1 MARNQS
7 PILVFLVAVAV
18 VYQSLPVVCGY
29 ASQEPRAVE
38 LSKVTAITLFKGQYT
53 AGRRSKGVAQ
63 LVCTG
68 GCHLYSPGNEISFIF
83 EPFDNCHL

>member
-7 PILVFLVAVAV
+7 RLLVFLVAVAV
-18 VYQSLPVVCGY
+18 VHLSLPVVRGF
-29 ASQEPRAVE
+29 ASQQHRAVE

-63 LVCTG
+63 LACTG
-68 GCHLYSPGNEISFIF
+68 GCHLYSPGNEI
-83 EPFDNCHL
+83 

>member
-7 PILVFLVAVAV
+7 LLLVFIVAVAV
-18 VYQSLPVVCGY
+18 VQSLPVVRGY
-29 ASQEPRAVE
+29 ANQQPRAVE

-63 LVCTG
+63 LACTG
-68 GCHLYSPGNEISFIF
+68 GCHLYSPGNEI
-83 EPFDNCHL
+83 